1 MKRIDLHT
9 EAREYVLNNIVPETE
24 EGTEID
30 MVKHL
35 QYFALLMIKKAE
47 PEPKIPTVTVGAW
60 RNLRTK

>member
-1 MKRIDLHT
+1 MKRIDLHK
-9 EAREYVLNNIVPETE
+9 EARNYVLKHIVPETE

-35 QYFALLMIKKAE
+35 QYFALLMIKKID
-47 PEPKIPTVTVGAW
+47 PEPTIPNVMVGAW